1 MNEQDFENLKWLHV
15 FKYVCILISTF
26 ALLIFA
32 YAYFI
37 ITYLRV
43 EILFSKYDLYSKSK
57 VLVDVEEVKPYYL
70 SLIEKVR
77 SNSGERKFLSIDYVF
92 FYVKNLFSGGSYFAV
107 FSCKAE
113 MVITEL

>member
-15 FKYVCILISTF
+15 FKYAYILISTF

-32 YAYFI
+32 YAYYI

-43 EILFSKYDLYSKSK
+43 KILFSKYDLYSKSK

-77 SNSGERKFLSIDYVF
+77 SNSDERKFLSIDHVF
-92 FYVKNLFSGGSYFAV
+92 FYVKNLFSLGSYFAV